1 MRAPRL
7 AAPRGAARTR
17 RGRLRGL
24 AQRGCGGGLTPVR
37 AAGRYEGE
45 WRENDFHGHGTF
57 TSRSGGWSFTG
68 TLARDRPVAGV
79 LTEAGGR
86 RFEVKYAGDCALMH
100 LNPTPS
106 SKVAQPQ
113 VLGDLQPPFLPALCK
128 NSRTAQECT
137 HNLPKNNALNEHTEC
152 THFFVIV
159 TRQPLPN
166 MHSRTQRKN
175 AHTHARHTQRMTR
188 TES

>member
-1 MRAPRL
+1 MIINATATAPPHGPVEKGARTPPGRAPRRR
-7 AAPRGAARTR
+7 AHAPGQAEGA
-17 RGRLRGL
+17 GE
-24 AQRGCGGGLTPVR
+24 RGCGGGLTPVR

-45 WRENDFHGHGTF
+45 WREDLKHGHGTF
-57 TSRSGGWSFTG
+57 TSKSGGWSFTG

-86 RFEVKYAGDCALMH
+86 RFEVKYGGDCALMH

-137 HNLPKNNALNEHTEC
+137 HNLTAK
-152 THFFVIV
+152 
-159 TRQPLPN
+159 
-166 MHSRTQRKN
+166 K
-175 AHTHARHTQRMTR
+175 
-188 TES
+188 

>member
-45 WRENDFHGHGTF
+45 FREDEFHGHGTY

-68 TLARDRPVAGV
+68 TLARGRPVAGV
-79 LTEAGGR
+79 LTESGGS
-86 RFEVKYAGDCALMH
+86 RFEVQYAGDCAEMQN
-100 LNPTPS
+100 NPTPS
-106 SKVAQPQ
+106 SKARNEADRKAEEEAKRQ
-113 VLGDLQPPFLPALCK
+113 VLGDLQPP
-128 NSRTAQECT
+128 R
-137 HNLPKNNALNEHTEC
+137 
-152 THFFVIV
+152 
-159 TRQPLPN
+159 PLPVS
-166 MHSRTQRKN
+166 HGVI
-175 AHTHARHTQRMTR
+175 
-188 TES
+188 

>member
-1 MRAPRL
+1 
-7 AAPRGAARTR
+7 
-17 RGRLRGL
+17 
-24 AQRGCGGGLTPVR
+24 
-37 AAGRYEGE
+37 
-45 WRENDFHGHGTF
+45 
-57 TSRSGGWSFTG
+57 
-68 TLARDRPVAGV
+68 VAGV

-86 RFEVKYAGDCALMH
+86 RFEVKYGGDCALMH

-152 THFFVIV
+152 TPYIHIFHKHNKVGGCV
-159 TRQPLPN
+159 GLQKSTRFWVDMIL
-166 MHSRTQRKN
+166 
-175 AHTHARHTQRMTR
+175 ARGGYKG
-188 TES
+188 

>member
-24 AQRGCGGGLTPVR
+24 AKGGCGGGLTPVR

-45 WRENDFHGHGTF
+45 WREHLKHGHGTF
-57 TSRSGGWSFTG
+57 TSTSGGWSFTG
-68 TLARDRPVAGV
+68 TLARNRPVAGV

-152 THFFVIV
+152 THFFCHCY
-159 TRQPLPN
+159 TPTAAKHAL
-166 MHSRTQRKN
+166 KN
-175 AHTHARHTQRMTR
+175 AKKKMHTHMQDTHR
-188 TES
+188 E

>member
-45 WRENDFHGHGTF
+45 FRENDFDGHGTF
-57 TSRSGGWSFTG
+57 TSTSGGWSFTG
-68 TLARDRPVAGV
+68 TLARARPVAGV

-86 RFEVKYAGDCALMH
+86 RFEVQYAGDCALMQS
-100 LNPTPS
+100 NPTPW
-106 SKVAQPQ
+106 SKRPEADRKAEEEAKRQ
-113 VLGDLQPPFLPALCK
+113 VLGDLQPP
-128 NSRTAQECT
+128 R
-137 HNLPKNNALNEHTEC
+137 
-152 THFFVIV
+152 
-159 TRQPLPN
+159 PLPVS
-166 MHSRTQRKN
+166 HGVI
-175 AHTHARHTQRMTR
+175 
-188 TES
+188 